1 MKNTEYQP
9 HKRETYIRVGLLT
22 IVGLL
27 ILFFG
32 YGWMSGL
39 LSRARYTRMQVSFE
53 NAGNI
58 EPGSAV
64 TLYGVR
70 KGRVDTI
77 TIKEWGVIIDMLVEL
92 DFPLPVDTEFLIR
105 DADLMGNR
113 QIDIIPGSSS
123 EMLGPDDIPSGSNLT
138 SLAGL
143 VPKLSDIVADID
155 RIIKSLSSRDDLMED
170 LFETISSSRKL
181 MESLESFFSA
191 NYNELGEIVANLHQT
206 SREINT
212 ILSEERDTIRSTVH
226 TVSGSVAEL
235 EEVLVKINNMLDEVE
250 PVMEKIS
257 REEGTL
263 HYLLTEKDLYENLLK
278 TSAEI
283 DSLIYDI
290 RENPK
295 RYFQFRLF

>member
-22 IVGLL
+22 IVGLM

-39 LSRARYTRMQVSFE
+39 LSRARYTRMQVSFS

-64 TLYGVR
+64 TLHGVR

-77 TIKEWGVIIDMLVEL
+77 TIKERGVVIDILVEL
-92 DFPLPVDTEFLIR
+92 DFPLPADTEFLIR

-113 QIDIIPGSSS
+113 QIDIIPGSSA
-123 EMLGPDDIPSGSNLT
+123 ELLGPDDIPRGSNLT

-143 VPKLSDIVADID
+143 VPKLSDIVADLD
-155 RIIKSLSSRDDLMED
+155 RVLKSVSSRGDLLDD
-170 LFETISSSRKL
+170 LFETISSSRQL
-181 MESLESFFSA
+181 MQMLERFFSA
-191 NYNELGEIVANLHQT
+191 NYDDLNEIVTNLHQT
-206 SREINT
+206 SQEINT
-212 ILSEERDTIRSTVH
+212 LLSEERDTIQTTMH
-226 TVSGSVAEL
+226 TVSGSVSEL
-235 EEVLVKINNMLDEVE
+235 EEVLVKINNILDEVE
-250 PVMEKIS
+250 PVIARIS
-257 REEGTL
+257 QEEGTL
-263 HYLLTEKDLYENLLK
+263 HYLITEKDLYENLLK

-283 DSLIYDI
+283 DSLIFDI
-290 RENPK
+290 RENPR
-295 RYFQFRLF
+295 RYFQFKLF